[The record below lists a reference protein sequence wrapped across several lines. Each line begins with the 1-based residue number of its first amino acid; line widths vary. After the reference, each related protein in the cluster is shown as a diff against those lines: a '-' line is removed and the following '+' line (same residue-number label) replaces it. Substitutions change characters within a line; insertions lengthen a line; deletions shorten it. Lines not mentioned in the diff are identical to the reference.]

1 MENVQRKIF
10 FHRAVEGCGGNVEKK
25 VKNYF
30 LYPGAAGR
38 LLICRQRRAAFC
50 FCSARGAGPKQCLFD
65 PPKRHEKAAKG
76 ASPLGTPLTGR
87 ACAALTRNRG
97 RRL

>member
-1 MENVQRKIF
+1 MGGIVENVQRKIF

-38 LLICRQRRAAFC
+38 LSFYCCAGLLI
-50 FCSARGAGPKQCLFD
+50 SATSRLILSLLS
-65 PPKRHEKAAKG
+65 PPR
-76 ASPLGTPLTGR
+76 
-87 ACAALTRNRG
+87 
-97 RRL
+97 